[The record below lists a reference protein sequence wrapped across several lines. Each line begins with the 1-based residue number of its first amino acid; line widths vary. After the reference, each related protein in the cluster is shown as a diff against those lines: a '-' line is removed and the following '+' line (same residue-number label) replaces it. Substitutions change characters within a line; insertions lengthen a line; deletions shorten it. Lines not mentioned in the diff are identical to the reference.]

1 MLTMGQAAKEAGT
14 SKATISRAIASGR
27 LSATR
32 NDKGGWDIQPA
43 ELFRVFPRNTA
54 TGSGNGDVKQ
64 TATPVATADETPALQ
79 AAIEGLKAQLALMRE
94 QLDDVKGQRDS
105 WQKQAENAQRL
116 LVDARPRRGLFGFLK
131 AG

>member
-1 MLTMGQAAKEAGT
+1 MLTMGHAAKEAGT

-32 NDKGGWDIQPA
+32 NDKGGWDVDPA
-43 ELFRVFPRNTA
+43 ELFRVFPRNAA
-54 TGSGNGDVKQ
+54 TVAANGSMKQ
-64 TATPVATADETPALQ
+64 TATPIATADETPALQ

-94 QLDDVKGQRDS
+94 QLDDVKEQRDI
-105 WQKQAENAQRL
+105 WQRQAENAQRL

-131 AG
+131 TG